1 MWKSWLHTELIGVQL
16 VFLMSATQVMEF
28 FFSRMRRRT
37 AHQYIKKNEKG
48 GKEPPK
54 TKLLQDWEGL

>member
-1 MWKSWLHTELIGVQL
+1 
-16 VFLMSATQVMEF
+16 
-28 FFSRMRRRT
+28 MRRRT

-54 TKLLQDWEGL
+54 TKLTSISEQWDIFQIDPLKF

>member
-1 MWKSWLHTELIGVQL
+1 
-16 VFLMSATQVMEF
+16 
-28 FFSRMRRRT
+28 MRRRT

>member
-1 MWKSWLHTELIGVQL
+1 VNSFFYCYSIEKGHN
-16 VFLMSATQVMEF
+16 FF

>member
-1 MWKSWLHTELIGVQL
+1 MSTKSTLVSNKFKKFFLECAGELRINIL
-16 VFLMSATQVMEF
+16 R
-28 FFSRMRRRT
+28 RM
-37 AHQYIKKNEKG
+37 KKG